1 MVSQVLHI
9 VIFINFNYFFFS
21 LNAAE
26 ELTISARTSG
36 CLRCAVPGLEGS
48 SHIFLGPIFS
58 PAPYLEGSPIFSS
71 AFAHCVAAH
80 QEAGPE
86 IPNTYI
92 IPNTYMYIIQ
102 HINRVFLD
110 RFRCCYP
117 FFLVRGE
124 RFHPEPPLNHRGG
137 FGTSWSSSGML
148 KKPEEIF
155 QDRRGGKKINHQQL
169 TSCRLEVTD
178 WGDVIRQD
186 SKMPG

>member
-1 MVSQVLHI
+1 M
-9 VIFINFNYFFFS
+9 
-21 LNAAE
+21 
-26 ELTISARTSG
+26 
-36 CLRCAVPGLEGS
+36 
-48 SHIFLGPIFS
+48 
-58 PAPYLEGSPIFSS
+58 
-71 AFAHCVAAH
+71 AAH

-137 FGTSWSSSGML
+137 FGTSWGSSGML